1 MSKVPTRRRKPERAD
16 AAVVDARGAVSAA
29 KRQAQSAAVT
39 GFGCPVLDW
48 PHHLKVLVPT
58 GRTGEV
64 TFVED
69 FGIVGHAAGRPDE
82 LERCRMSRA
91 HWGTI
96 AEPVKRE
103 FNERLRALDLP
114 PGRWQAGE
122 NRVERMLG
130 LELLALAW
138 PVSAGD
144 EADIPA
150 ILASWQA
157 LRPEERWWLAG
168 RVAANPTPRVARG
181 LAMLLSGGPA
191 ETGAGPRGPAP
202 KHRESATSLP
212 LFELPLPAA

>member
-1 MSKVPTRRRKPERAD
+1 MSKASIRVRKATSE
-16 AAVVDARGAVSAA
+16 AAVVDSRGAVSAA
-29 KRQAQSAAVT
+29 KHGAQSAAVT

-48 PHHLKVLVPT
+48 PHHLKVMLPT

-64 TFVED
+64 VFVED
-69 FGIVGHAAGRPDE
+69 FGIVGHSAGRPDE
-82 LERCRMSRA
+82 LERCRMPRA
-91 HWGTI
+91 RWGSI

-114 PGRWQAGE
+114 SGRWQAGE

-138 PVSAGD
+138 PVSAGE
-144 EADIPA
+144 EADVPA

-168 RVAANPTPRVARG
+168 RVAANPTSRVVRG

-191 ETGAGPRGPAP
+191 DTGASSHAATPKPREGAL
-202 KHRESATSLP
+202 SLP
-212 LFELPLPAA
+212 LFDLPHPAA